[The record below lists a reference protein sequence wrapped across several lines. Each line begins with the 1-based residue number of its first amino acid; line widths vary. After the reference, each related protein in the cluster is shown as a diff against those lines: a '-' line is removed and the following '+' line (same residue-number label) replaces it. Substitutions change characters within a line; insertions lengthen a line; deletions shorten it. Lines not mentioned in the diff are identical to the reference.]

1 MVRKS
6 RNLNMIEIPTEN
18 LDAAVSYMEKRGD
31 VAALYLY
38 GSYRTEYQTVFSD
51 VDFAVLPFSKLSM
64 DYVKEYEI
72 LSELQHIC
80 ENEDISLV
88 NLLKVPLTLQMRVL
102 ESGRLLYCRDK
113 IHLAD
118 FKEYV
123 IKRYCDF
130 EPDLRGIYRDYD
142 AGLREEYL

>member
-1 MVRKS
+1 
-6 RNLNMIEIPTEN
+6 MIEIPTEKI
-18 LDAAVSYMEKRGD
+18 DIAVSYIDKRGD
-31 VAALYLY
+31 IAALYLY

-51 VDFAVLPFSKLSM
+51 VDFAVLPFSEKSL
-64 DYVKEYEI
+64 DYIKEYEI
-72 LSELQHIC
+72 LSEMQLIC
-80 ENEDISLV
+80 EYEDINLV
-88 NLLKVPLTLQMRVL
+88 NLLKVSLTLQMRIL

-130 EPDLRGIYRDYD
+130 EPDLRAIYRDYD